1 MSLLY
6 ADTPAAP
13 ATAAGTASSTVPG
26 TAPDAGPVSPLDG
39 ILHSP
44 LPVMVIIFGL
54 FWWLFIRPQQKQQKE
69 REAQLKQLKEGDKVV
84 LVSGVHAVVHK
95 LENDDVVHLTIAEG
109 VRIKAQR
116 TAVDRK
122 INPEGAAPETKPG

>member
-6 ADTPAAP
+6 ADTPAA
-13 ATAAGTASSTVPG
+13 AVNAVAGAAGA
-26 TAPDAGPVSPLDG
+26 DAGPVSPLDS

-69 REAQLKQLKEGDKVV
+69 RESQLKQLKEGDKVV
-84 LVSGVHAVVHK
+84 LVSGVHATVAKV
-95 LENDDVVHLTIAEG
+95 ENDDIVYLTIAEG
-109 VRIKAQR
+109 VRVKAQR

-122 INPEGAAPETKPG
+122 LNPEGGAAAAKAG

>member
-6 ADTPAAP
+6 ADTPAA
-13 ATAAGTASSTVPG
+13 AVAGVAGAAA
-26 TAPDAGPVSPLDG
+26 ADAGPVSPLDG

-69 REAQLKQLKEGDKVV
+69 RENQLKQLKEGDKVV
-84 LVSGVHAVVHK
+84 LVSGVHATVSK
-95 LENDDVVHLTIAEG
+95 IENDDIVYLSIAEG

-122 INPEGAAPETKPG
+122 LNPEGAAAVAKAG